1 MAVFISFVG
10 WYAILLGLTAGVAVV
25 VPWSRFLY
33 PRITNRVKRHL
44 VHPLFFWRLTRWQA
58 LLMVTYLSLN
68 VLVLALFLQS
78 RGDLQRRAALLSTI
92 NLTPLFVGTPLSPL
106 VDAWNIAPRTH
117 LLWHY
122 LVGVAVTVEGLVHG
136 VTALF
141 QPQESGEVAIS
152 GWLVWNPVDGVQLSC
167 VISVLW

>member
-10 WYAILLGLTAGVAVV
+10 WYAIFLGLTAGFAVV

-33 PRITNRVKRHL
+33 PRIANRAKRHL
-44 VHPLFFWRLTRWQA
+44 VHPLFAWQLTRWQV
-58 LLMVTYLSLN
+58 LWMVAYLSLN

-106 VDAWNIAPRTH
+106 VDALNIASRTN

-122 LVGVAVTVEGLVHG
+122 LVGVTVTIEGLVHG

-141 QPQESGEVAIS
+141 QPREPGEVEIS
-152 GWLVWNPVDGVQLSC
+152 GWLVWNPIDVAQLSS
-167 VISVLW
+167 VIPVL